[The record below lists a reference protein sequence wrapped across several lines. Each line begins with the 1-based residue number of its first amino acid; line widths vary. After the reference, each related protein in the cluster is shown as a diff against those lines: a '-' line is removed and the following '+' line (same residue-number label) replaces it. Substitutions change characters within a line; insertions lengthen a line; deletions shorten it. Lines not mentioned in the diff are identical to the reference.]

1 MSYSNIR
8 FEVGDAGIALLTVNR
23 PEKLNALNTETV
35 LELHDA
41 AARAGSD
48 REVRA
53 LIVTG
58 AGEKAFVAGADI
70 NQLAVLTPIEAQAY
84 AERGQRV
91 FREIEMLAKPTL
103 AAINGYALGGGL
115 ELAMSCAVRVASE
128 NARLGQPEVKLGI
141 LPGYGGTQRLPRL
154 VGRGRA
160 LEMLL
165 SGEPVT
171 AAEAYRIGLVNH
183 VVPQA
188 ELLEFS
194 RQWLR
199 KVLANA
205 PLALGL
211 TLQAVDVGL
220 EAGLEQG
227 LRFEAAAF
235 GLTTATEDKREGT
248 RAFLEKRP
256 AAFAGKLNMPKV
268 IEGQLTA
275 AGLKF
280 AIVVSRFNG
289 FISERL
295 LGGALD
301 ALARTGGQPDDIEV
315 VKVPGSWE
323 LPVVVREL
331 ARQKRHDAIICLGA
345 VIRGDTPHFDY
356 VAGEAVKGIGHV
368 AAESGVPVSFGVLT
382 CNTLEQAIDRAGA
395 KSGNKGFD
403 AAMAAIEMANLMR
416 QLRQA
421 N

>member
-8 FEVGDAGIALLTVNR
+8 FEIGDFGLALLTINR
-23 PEKLNALNTETV
+23 PEKLNALNSETV
-35 LELHDA
+35 LELRDA
-41 AARAGSD
+41 VARAAGD
-48 REVRA
+48 AGVRA

-58 AGEKAFVAGADI
+58 AGDKAFVAGADI
-70 NQLAVLTPIEAQAY
+70 NQLALLTPIEAQAY

-128 NARLGQPEVKLGI
+128 NARLGQPEVKLGL

-171 AAEAYRIGLVNH
+171 AAEAHRIGLVNH
-183 VVPQA
+183 VVPAA

-205 PLALGL
+205 PLSLGL
-211 TLQAVDVGL
+211 TMQAVDVGL

-256 AAFAGKLNMPKV
+256 AAFAGK
-268 IEGQLTA
+268 
-275 AGLKF
+275 
-280 AIVVSRFNG
+280 
-289 FISERL
+289 
-295 LGGALD
+295 
-301 ALARTGGQPDDIEV
+301 
-315 VKVPGSWE
+315 
-323 LPVVVREL
+323 
-331 ARQKRHDAIICLGA
+331 
-345 VIRGDTPHFDY
+345 
-356 VAGEAVKGIGHV
+356 
-368 AAESGVPVSFGVLT
+368 
-382 CNTLEQAIDRAGA
+382 
-395 KSGNKGFD
+395 
-403 AAMAAIEMANLMR
+403 
-416 QLRQA
+416 
-421 N
+421 